1 MKRYNPLVNCYKY
14 FVNPV
19 LPNTCKHIPSCS
31 AYMIQAVN
39 KRGYFKGTAM
49 GIARILRCNPFSQ
62 GGFDPVKDDFKGNAK
77 WLL

>member
-1 MKRYNPLVNCYKY
+1 MKRINLLTSYYKL

-19 LPNTCKHIPSCS
+19 LPNVCKHIPSCS
-31 AYMIQAVN
+31 AYMAQAVE

-49 GIARILRCNPFSQ
+49 GIARVLRCNPFSK

>member
-1 MKRYNPLVNCYKY
+1 MKRHNLIVGYYKC

-19 LPNTCKHIPSCS
+19 LPSTCKYIPSCS
-31 AYMIQAVN
+31 AYMAQAV
-39 KRGYFKGTAM
+39 KKYGYLKGTAM
-49 GIARILRCNPFSQ
+49 GTARLLRCNPFSK